1 MPFCYYCGAAVQP
14 DSQFCPKCGKP
25 VRAPGGAAGPGSAT
39 PKSAAP
45 DPYLLAHPPITPR
58 PSNLPFHLQEGEQV
72 YLEIH
77 PHPRTLWKFA
87 FSGIMV
93 TIVIGLFLI
102 LPFLALVSTSTPAGD
117 LWWYAAVAIGVDG
130 VFLLVTLVYATLAYR
145 KFRYWVTDLRT
156 VGRRGVVGYSIDSIP
171 LETITDVVIYR
182 GILDRMLG
190 IAVLLIQPFGGGGG
204 PPAPF
209 SGGGGIGGGTN
220 DFQGLRPVEAPEVQ
234 QLIFH
239 LRDLRRRA
247 TSAPG

>member
-25 VRAPGGAAGPGSAT
+25 VHAPAAGPGVAT
-39 PKSAAP
+39 LPSKPPAP
-45 DPYLLAHPPITPR
+45 DSYLLAHPPIPV
-58 PSNLPFHLQEGEQV
+58 SSSSLPFHLQAGEQV

-87 FSGIMV
+87 FSGIV
-93 TIVIGLFLI
+93 VVIVIGVFLL
-102 LPFLALVSTSTPAGD
+102 LPFFALLSTAASTGI
-117 LWWYAAVAIGVDG
+117 LWWYAGIAAAIDG
-130 VFLLVTLVYATLAYR
+130 VILLVTLVYATLAYR

-182 GILDRMLG
+182 GILDRLLG

-204 PPAPF
+204 PPAAF
-209 SGGGGIGGGTN
+209 SGGGWSSSGAN
-220 DFQGLRPVEAPEVQ
+220 DFQGLRPAEASEVQ

-239 LRDLRRRA
+239 LRDVRRRV
-247 TSAPG
+247 SNIPV